1 MKTKCFSE
9 IETLN
14 GSDFFED
21 DLIPF
26 EETITYEQSVFCDKY
41 LSPSYT
47 DGERLLLKFALKRL
61 TKRQKEVIKGIYF
74 DGKTNNQLAKE
85 LGIDKRAVARHHEA
99 ALKKLR
105 RICLGR

>member
-1 MKTKCFSE
+1 MKTRYFSE
-9 IETLN
+9 IEALN

-26 EETITYEQSVFCDKY
+26 EETITYGQSIFCDKY

-74 DGKTNNQLAKE
+74 DGKTDEELAKE
-85 LGIDKRAVARHHEA
+85 LGINRRVVTKHHEA

-105 RICLGR
+105 KICLGR